1 MKTKLFQRTLWI
13 LLVLL
18 LSPAIQARAETTI
31 LLTGNSLGEFNPC
44 PS

>member
-1 MKTKLFQRTLWI
+1 MKLTLLRRAIWI

-18 LSPAIQARAETTI
+18 LCPAPRASAETTI
-31 LLTGNSLGEFNPC
+31 LFTGNSLGEFNPC